1 MKNLN
6 KIRGS
11 LLDYDKIFTEY
22 KTKSRINDS
31 DQTVYNNMSRYL
43 KMIDNYLDIFEYYQ
57 DKLNWNI
64 ISKRSDLTADFI
76 KKFESKLDIFFV
88 SIHSACSL
96 IQCADVVERNQHNF
110 CWVHFKRNINRKR
123 KY

>member
-22 KTKSRINDS
+22 KTKYRINDS

-64 ISKRSDLTADFI
+64 ISKRSDLTVDFI
-76 KKFESKLDIFFV
+76 KKFETKLDIFFV

-96 IQCADVVERNQHNF
+96 MQCTDIVQRNQRNF
-110 CWVHFKRNINRKR
+110 CLVHLKRNINRKR
-123 KY
+123 KN

>member
-11 LLDYDKIFTEY
+11 LLDYDNIFIEY
-22 KTKSRINDS
+22 KTKFRINDS

-43 KMIDNYLDIFEYYQ
+43 KMVDNYLDIFEYYQ

-64 ISKRSDLTADFI
+64 ISKRSDLTVDFI
-76 KKFESKLDIFFV
+76 KKFETKLDIFFV
-88 SIHSACSL
+88 SIHSARNL
-96 IQCADVVERNQHNF
+96 MQCTDIAQRNQRNF
-110 CWVHFKRNINRKR
+110 CLVHLKRNINRKR